1 MSLVFIGGVEVGFT
15 CLERVVAAG
24 HPVAGVITLP
34 WEAAEGTSGY
44 VDFGPF
50 CAEHDIPLLR
60 TWQAA
65 GPEALALARE
75 WSPALGV
82 VCGWQR
88 LVGPEMLGL
97 PPRGFVGFHT
107 SLLPHYRGRAPVN
120 WAIIKGEKRTG
131 TTMFFLEPEA
141 DTGPIIAQTPF
152 AIEPF
157 DTCASIYEKSARA
170 CGDMLLAALP
180 GLLQGTALTRP
191 NPSLDYPCMP
201 KRTPADGEIDWSRSA
216 PEVHDFVRALTHPY
230 PGAFTTLDGRR
241 YFIWRAA
248 PLHPALDLGLTP
260 GGHCLVPGGAVF
272 GCGRGEALLVLSGQF
287 EGGPEGTPDSRQFS
301 EDKRRES

>member
-201 KRTPADGEIDWSRSA
+201 KRTPADGEIDWSRL
-216 PEVHDFVRALTHPY
+216 R
-230 PGAFTTLDGRR
+230 
-241 YFIWRAA
+241 
-248 PLHPALDLGLTP
+248 
-260 GGHCLVPGGAVF
+260 PGGARFRAGAHPSLSRGLHHGRRPPVF
-272 GCGRGEALLVLSGQF
+272 HLAGGAPASRPGPGPGAGRALPGARRRGVRLRPGRGPVGSVRPVRGR
-287 EGGPEGTPDSRQFS
+287 P
-301 EDKRRES
+301 RRPAG